1 MQAFRYQNQLVLT
14 LAHSSIRFRQGKK
27 PLPFSRLSLHSLL
40 LLSFLILSMLPP
52 ACPTYT
58 LLAIVSCQV
67 WGLSGWGRHLQCSV
81 PAMLWLSLCHEVSFH
96 SLPQQTPVE
105 YPPFWNCQ
113 SAVRWLPEQFPQV
126 TEIPHK
132 VISCLVTSVW
142 SSDLGSL
149 FFLKE
154 KRKETFN

>member
-58 LLAIVSCQV
+58 LLAIVACQV
-67 WGLSGWGRHLQCSV
+67 
-81 PAMLWLSLCHEVSFH
+81 
-96 SLPQQTPVE
+96 
-105 YPPFWNCQ
+105 
-113 SAVRWLPEQFPQV
+113 
-126 TEIPHK
+126 
-132 VISCLVTSVW
+132 
-142 SSDLGSL
+142 
-149 FFLKE
+149 
-154 KRKETFN
+154 